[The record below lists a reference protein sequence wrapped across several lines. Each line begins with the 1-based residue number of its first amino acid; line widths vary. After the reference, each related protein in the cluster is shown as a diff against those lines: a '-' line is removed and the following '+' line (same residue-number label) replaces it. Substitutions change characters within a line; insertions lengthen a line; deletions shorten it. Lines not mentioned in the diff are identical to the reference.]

1 MSSLNFDLPADFF
14 WAKSA
19 RRVSPRG
26 GVAHKRFETLAEAI
40 CCAVEDHGTQ
50 RYSVSIDTDETSL
63 SMDEVDAV
71 YRSDAFAAYRKRYSA
86 A

>member
-26 GVAHKRFETLAEAI
+26 GVSHKRFDTLAEAI
-40 CCAVEDHGTQ
+40 CSAMENQDTP

-63 SMDEVDAV
+63 TMDEVDAL
-71 YRSDAFAAYRKRYSA
+71 YRSDDFAAYRKRYSA